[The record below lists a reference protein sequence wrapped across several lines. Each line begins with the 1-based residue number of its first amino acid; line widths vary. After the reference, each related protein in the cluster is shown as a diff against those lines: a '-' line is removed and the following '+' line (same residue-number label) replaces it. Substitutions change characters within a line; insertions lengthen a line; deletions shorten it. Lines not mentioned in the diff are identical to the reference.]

1 MKHDRTPRDATMR
14 RYSGFEHERVLLY
27 HSRMQHIVG
36 HCDPTPEIKSTR
48 QSGDPLAALD
58 GQKPKPPVW
67 TLCSP
72 KYKFKRAASLVAAQ
86 QRQRPSSAPA
96 RRTTAFGTLVAPSSP
111 ARRPGLAIAD
121 VVQHAQLRKEQ
132 RKEQMARQFAQAVSK
147 KSVHAVAKR
156 LAFAQVQKIERQKA
170 FTHKFVQKQHQKMEA
185 NRPPQWTR
193 KFQCGVWFWV
203 DENTGEARA
212 APPPPEK
219 EDDAS
224 SVGLCKKWHAEE
236 RHRNSTR
243 RRIRKYFD
251 DETLG
256 GLDDDASVDST
267 IPLGTGYV
275 AYEPSPYEELCALL
289 DQDKRPRPKSAPA
302 GGRRPIATDAT
313 ATKARGESRSKARSE
328 SRTKA
333 RAESRTKARAQTQT
347 VLGVTPRRQRLLEDA
362 AATGRLSPS
371 R

>member
-1 MKHDRTPRDATMR
+1 MR

-27 HSRMQHIVG
+27 HSRMQHLVG

-96 RRTTAFGTLVAPSSP
+96 KRTTAFGTLVAPSSP
-111 ARRPGLAIAD
+111 ARRPGLQMAD

-132 RKEQMARQFAQAVSK
+132 RKDMIARQFAQAVSK

-170 FTHKFVQKQHQKMEA
+170 FTHKFVQKQHRKMEA
-185 NRPPQWTR
+185 ARPPQWVR

-203 DENTGEARA
+203 R
-212 APPPPEK
+212 
-219 EDDAS
+219 
-224 SVGLCKKWHAEE
+224 
-236 RHRNSTR
+236 
-243 RRIRKYFD
+243 
-251 DETLG
+251 
-256 GLDDDASVDST
+256 
-267 IPLGTGYV
+267 
-275 AYEPSPYEELCALL
+275 
-289 DQDKRPRPKSAPA
+289 
-302 GGRRPIATDAT
+302 
-313 ATKARGESRSKARSE
+313 
-328 SRTKA
+328 
-333 RAESRTKARAQTQT
+333 
-347 VLGVTPRRQRLLEDA
+347 
-362 AATGRLSPS
+362 
-371 R
+371 

>member
-1 MKHDRTPRDATMR
+1 MR

-48 QSGDPLAALD
+48 QSQDPLSALD

-96 RRTTAFGTLVAPSSP
+96 KRTSAFGTLVQASSP
-111 ARRPGLAIAD
+111 ARRPGLQMAD

-185 NRPPQWTR
+185 NRPPQWVR

-203 DENTGEARA
+203 DENTGEARQ
-212 APPPPEK
+212 APPPEVRD
-219 EDDAS
+219 DDAS

-236 RHRNSTR
+236 RHRQTTR
-243 RRIRKYFD
+243 RRVRKYFD
-251 DETLG
+251 DETIA

-289 DQDKRPRPKSAPA
+289 DQGKLPRPKSAPA
-302 GGRRPIATDAT
+302 GGRRPAAATAT
-313 ATKARGESRSKARSE
+313 ATKARGESLTKARSE

-333 RAESRTKARAQTQT
+333 RSESRTKARGESRT
-347 VLGVTPRRQRLLEDA
+347 VLGVTPRRQRLLENA